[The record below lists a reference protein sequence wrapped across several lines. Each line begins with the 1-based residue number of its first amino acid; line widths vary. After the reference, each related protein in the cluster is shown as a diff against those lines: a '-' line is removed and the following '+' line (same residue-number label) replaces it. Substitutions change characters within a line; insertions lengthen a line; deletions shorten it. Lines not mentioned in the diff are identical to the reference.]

1 MSNSSVR
8 PSISPRAIQEIDAVW
23 DKYETIKANSQRC
36 TKCKKVKW
44 LTEFHRRGAG
54 HRKQCKSCTNAAART
69 TYATRGRTPLP
80 KQSSTFDR
88 ANMPTVAA
96 TLQSIDGKLRAKAAS
111 YTVDMHSA
119 DDLYSRIVEDI
130 LTHAEADETPG
141 MLIQR
146 ANWIAFDFL
155 QKSRTYNHRVDT
167 VEEVET
173 LASSASV
180 EDEIINQEVSA
191 ELKAI
196 IDQLPA
202 EYQQVVSLLT
212 LGLTQREIA
221 KRLKVTE
228 QAVSQ
233 KIKRVGS
240 KMISL
245 GFSPA

>member
-1 MSNSSVR
+1 MINEF
-8 PSISPRAIQEIDAVW
+8 Q
-23 DKYETIKANSQRC
+23 TCN
-36 TKCKKVKW
+36 KCHIEKPV
-44 LTEFHRRGAG
+44 TEFHRRGAG
-54 HRKQCKSCTNAAART
+54 HRKQCKSCANAAART

-88 ANMPTVAA
+88 ANMPTVAE
-96 TLQSIDGKLRAKAAS
+96 TLQSIDSKLRAKAAS
-111 YTVDMHSA
+111 YTADLHSA
-119 DDLYSRIVEDI
+119 DDLYSRMVEDI

-146 ANWIAFDFL
+146 ANWIAYDYL

-212 LGLTQREIA
+212 LGLSQREIA

-233 KIKRVGS
+233 KIKRVGT
-240 KMISL
+240 KMLSL